1 MKIEEIN
8 SEIINIVDLL
18 LDVLTLKK
26 IKDKSFDCSKVFL
39 EKSIT

>member
-1 MKIEEIN
+1 MKYEDISREVIN
-8 SEIINIVDLL
+8 LLDLL